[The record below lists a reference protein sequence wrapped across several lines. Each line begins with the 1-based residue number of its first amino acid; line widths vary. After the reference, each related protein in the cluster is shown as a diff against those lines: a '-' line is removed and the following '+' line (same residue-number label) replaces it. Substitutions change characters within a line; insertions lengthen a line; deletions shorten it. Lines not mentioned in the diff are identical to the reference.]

1 MSLLDTIKKKVKK
14 ASGAGK
20 PAKALSVPAAKG
32 VKKTARP
39 NVPSDTGGAKESV
52 KKEEAPMQSG
62 TSVQSRKYVYDMLEH
77 PYITEKTSAMKAD
90 ANKYVFIVAKT
101 ANKPEL
107 RKAIQEK
114 YKVTVTKINMIN
126 IPSRKVI
133 VGRTL
138 GRKTGFRKA
147 IITLKAGDSI
157 EIGI

>member
-14 ASGAGK
+14 APEADKSAET
-20 PAKALSVPAAKG
+20 LSVPGTKG
-32 VKKTARP
+32 VKKQ
-39 NVPSDTGGAKESV
+39 AKESV
-52 KKEEAPMQSG
+52 KKEASVQSG
-62 TSVQSRKYVYDMLEH
+62 TSVQSKKYVYDMLAH

-114 YKVTVTKINMIN
+114 YKVTVTKVNMIN
-126 IPSRKVI
+126 IPSRKVV

-138 GRKTGFRKA
+138 GTKTGFRKA
-147 IITLKAGDSI
+147 IVTLKTGDSI
-157 EIGI
+157 ESGI

>member
-14 ASGAGK
+14 TPEADKS
-20 PAKALSVPAAKG
+20 AKALSVPETKD
-32 VKKTARP
+32 VKKPT
-39 NVPSDTGGAKESV
+39 KESV
-52 KKEEAPMQSG
+52 KKETSVQSG
-62 TSVQSRKYVYDMLEH
+62 TSVQSKKYVYDMLAH

-90 ANKYVFIVAKT
+90 ENKYVFIVAKT

-114 YKVTVTKINMIN
+114 YKVTVTKMNMIN

-133 VGRTL
+133 VGRTK
-138 GRKTGFRKA
+138 GIKTGFRKA